1 MRFLHQL
8 RSLWA
13 RFGVF
18 GWLIVPAVALIEMV
32 AHARIVRAVPKPE
45 HWIAAHDWI
54 AHERRPTDLVGSAP
68 FWTDPLSRLYFG
80 DLISLKD
87 AARMDAT
94 GYPRAFVATIRNG
107 VHPDFEGWTQERSQ
121 SFGPVIV
128 RVLRNPHPVNVLFD
142 FVDNADVQHAMAFR
156 VEAGQERPCQW
167 ATGIAVTGGGLHQGP
182 LAGPDRFNCGE
193 GWNNVGRT
201 VIDDMAHHARRCVW
215 LHPVVDVPMRITYN
229 DVPIGAVIHGRHGIA
244 YQAERGGEHGEVGA
258 DVTMTVRIDGNEI
271 GNFVHHDGDGWE
283 MFEVDTRAFQ
293 GTRHRVSFEST
304 MPVARAAH
312 YCFAGDTR

>member
-32 AHARIVRAVPKPE
+32 AHARIVRGVPKPDD
-45 HWIAAHDWI
+45 WIAAHDWI
-54 AHERRPTDLVGSAP
+54 ARERRPTDLVGSAP

-107 VHPDFEGWTQERSQ
+107 VHPDFEGWTQERVQ
-121 SFGPVIV
+121 SFGPVTV

-142 FVDNADVQHAMAFR
+142 FVDNADDESWTHLTQV
-156 VEAGQERPCQW
+156 
-167 ATGIAVTGGGLHQGP
+167 
-182 LAGPDRFNCGE
+182 GE
-193 GWNNVGRT
+193 GTAPR
-201 VIDDMAHHARRCVW
+201 
-215 LHPVVDVPMRITYN
+215 
-229 DVPIGAVIHGRHGIA
+229 
-244 YQAERGGEHGEVGA
+244 
-258 DVTMTVRIDGNEI
+258 
-271 GNFVHHDGDGWE
+271 
-283 MFEVDTRAFQ
+283 
-293 GTRHRVSFEST
+293 
-304 MPVARAAH
+304 
-312 YCFAGDTR
+312 